1 MKAQNQQEFKV
12 PRTNLVGNVIKMPT
26 RRISALSREDKLRR
40 LITEASDQLCQVVDG
55 NLDFVVRVSEPDDD
69 VDKLLL
75 LVNFVLASARRS
87 FTSLSE
93 AHKRLED
100 DIAAARTLQRKLL
113 PKSLPRP
120 KNLRVASRFVPASAV
135 GGDFFDFLRY
145 ERCDLH
151 AGVLADVSGKGAAA
165 AIYAA
170 LTSGMIRSVAQEELK
185 PNEMLDRLNKNLFA
199 RAPDGQFVALTY
211 STWNDES
218 LMLETCGS
226 GLPEPLLCRNGKVQS
241 LALHGLPLGLFSDA
255 TYESIRVQC
264 EPGDTLLFYTDGIVD
279 ATDDQGNEFGVQR
292 LGEVLAN
299 KADSGGDA
307 VVNAVVKKVADHS
320 WSESHMDDQTVMA
333 LTVLDPNEQSS
344 SLLYR

>member
-1 MKAQNQQEFKV
+1 MKAQNQQEFNV

-145 ERCDLH
+145 ERCGLH

-170 LTSGMIRSVAQEELK
+170 LTSGIIRSLLQDELK
-185 PNEMLDRLNKNLFA
+185 PQPMLERLNKNLFA
-199 RAPDGQFVALTY
+199 RAPDAQFVALTY
-211 STWNDES
+211 STWDDER
-218 LMLETCGS
+218 LLLEICSS
-226 GLPEPLLCRNGKVQS
+226 GLPEPLLVRNGSVKS
-241 LALHGLPLGLFSDA
+241 LAIHGMPLGLFA
-255 TYESIRVQC
+255 EPKYEPTIVECR
-264 EPGDTLLFYTDGIVD
+264 PGDTLLFYTDGIVESSN
-279 ATDDQGNEFGVQR
+279 ALGKEFGSGKLADV
-292 LGEVLAN
+292 VLAHSN
-299 KADSGGDA
+299 ADAKGVVRA
-307 VVNAVVKKVADHS
+307 VAKEVAAHTQ
-320 WSESHMDDQTVMA
+320 SESQFDD
-333 LTVLDPNEQSS
+333 
-344 SLLYR
+344 